1 MPSKTAKQTRH
12 HPCVRCG
19 LWEKNSQNAG
29 SNRAK
34 KLHRFQHWLTRGIDL
49 PVEWY
54 EWCNIRCTLLV
65 PEKGAPLLLRKME
78 HHPNNG
84 LHSKIKY
91 YVLNYYWLARNG
103 SLILFPIPPAFMS
116 PPFPSSFS
124 PSLTPPP
131 LPSLNQH
138 WQAAPAFYLNGTAVM
153 TITKIKIIII
163 IIII

>member
-34 KLHRFQHWLTRGIDL
+34 KLHRFQHWLARGIDL

-78 HHPNNG
+78 HHPNNK

-103 SLILFPIPPAFMS
+103 SLILFPISPAFVS
-116 PPFPSSFS
+116 PPFPLHS
-124 PSLTPPP
+124 P
-131 LPSLNQH
+131 LPSPPPPFTK
-138 WQAAPAFYLNGTAVM
+138 PALAGRAGFLFERYGSNDNNGN
-153 TITKIKIIII
+153 KNNNNNIKQ
-163 IIII
+163 